1 MNSSLQPTVNVLLR
15 VILKF
20 STKLGVLGYLLLEIQ
35 SETAH
40 PGGIEFLGL

>member
-1 MNSSLQPTVNVLLR
+1 MYSALQHKANILLR

-20 STKLGVLGYLLLEIQ
+20 STKLGVLGYFLLEIQ

-40 PGGIEFLGL
+40 PGGIEFLRL